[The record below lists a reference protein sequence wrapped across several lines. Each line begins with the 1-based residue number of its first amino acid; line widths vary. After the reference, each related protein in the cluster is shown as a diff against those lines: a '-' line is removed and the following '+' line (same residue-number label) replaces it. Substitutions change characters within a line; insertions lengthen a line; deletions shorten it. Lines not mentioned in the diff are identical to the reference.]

1 MRVGELVE
9 YTHWQFDPLLTPEVR
24 YGIVLKEPNEV
35 GKMLVLF
42 GTQKMWIWSGD
53 ISMVKDECHGSK

>member
-1 MRVGELVE
+1 MKVGELVE

-42 GTQKMWIWSGD
+42 GAQEIWVWTGD
-53 ISMVKDECHGSK
+53 ISVVRDEHHGSK

>member
-1 MRVGELVE
+1 MKVGELVE

-42 GTQKMWIWSGD
+42 GAQEMWVWTGD
-53 ISMVKDECHGSK
+53 ISVVRDERHGSK

>member
-1 MRVGELVE
+1 MKVGQLVK
-9 YTHWQFDPLLTPEVR
+9 YAHWQFDPLLTPKIK

-42 GTQKMWIWSGD
+42 GDQRLWIWQGD
-53 ISMVKDECHGSK
+53 ISVVRDERYGNK